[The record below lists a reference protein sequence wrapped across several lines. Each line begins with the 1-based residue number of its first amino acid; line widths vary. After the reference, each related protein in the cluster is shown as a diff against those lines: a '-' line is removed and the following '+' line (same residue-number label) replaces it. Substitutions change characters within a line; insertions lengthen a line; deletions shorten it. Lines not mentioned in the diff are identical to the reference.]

1 MKKALLYLRITF
13 GTSVVLLLLLSLI
26 SYNKIQ
32 DLLIKDNA
40 VAHTQEVLL
49 RTEEVI
55 SIVKDA
61 ETGQR
66 GFLLTHKRNYL
77 EPFKNA
83 YSRIDR
89 AFMHLDSLMADTPQQ
104 RTRLDSLRKITDVKF
119 KNLNLAILN
128 DTVPSYRVFSRT
140 SVLDEGEGLMLQ
152 IRKTVSQIQQEEKR
166 RLADRIFQK
175 NEISEVTPQY
185 ILFVSGFALLL
196 LLVSFVLINRE
207 LRKRISVQQELEQ
220 KLEALNRSNAE
231 LEQFA
236 YVASHDLQEPL
247 RKIRAFGDRLLVKQ
261 KDKLD
266 DDGRTLLSKI
276 QDSAGRMQV
285 LIDDLLTF
293 SRMVNKS
300 SDLSA
305 TDLNVVLKE
314 VLADLSEPIRAQ
326 KAEIVLDELPVVLG
340 FPVQMRQLFQNLI
353 SNALKFAKPG
363 QTPRVQLTASTTSG
377 STIPS
382 VHGRKR
388 QLAYHQ
394 ITVKDDGIG
403 FEPEYAER
411 IFVIFQRLHG
421 RSEYPG
427 TGIGLAICRRV
438 VTNHHGY
445 IVAESE
451 LGQGASFTIYLPIT
465 DPDNPASFEA

>member
-13 GTSVVLLLLLSLI
+13 SASVLLLLLLALI

-49 RTEEVI
+49 STEEVI

-77 EPFKNA
+77 EPFRSA
-83 YSRIDR
+83 YSRIER
-89 AFMHLDSLMADTPQQ
+89 AFLHLDALMAETPQQ
-104 RTRLDSLRKITDVKF
+104 RVRLDTLRKLTDVKF

-140 SVLDEGEGLMLQ
+140 AVLDEGEVLMTQ
-152 IRKTVSQIQQEEKR
+152 IRKAVSQIQQEEKK

-196 LLVSFVLINRE
+196 LLISFVLINRE
-207 LRKRISVQQELEQ
+207 LRKRISVQQELQ
-220 KLEALNRSNAE
+220 LKIEALNRSNAE

-247 RKIRAFGDRLLVKQ
+247 RKIRAFGDRLMLKQ
-261 KDKLD
+261 RDRLD
-266 DDGRTLLSKI
+266 DDGRLLLQKI
-276 QDSAGRMQV
+276 QDSSGRMQV

-293 SRMVNKS
+293 SRMVNKA
-300 SDLSA
+300 SDLSV
-305 TDLNVVLKE
+305 TDLGAVIKE
-314 VLADLSEPIRAQ
+314 VLADLSEPIRTQQATIET
-326 KAEIVLDELPVVLG
+326 ADLPVVLG

-353 SNALKFAKPG
+353 SNALKFTKPG
-363 QTPRVQLTASTTSG
+363 QAPQVSITSAQVSG
-377 STIPS
+377 SSIPNLQG
-382 VHGRKR
+382 HKR
-388 QLAYHQ
+388 QLDYHQ
-394 ITVKDDGIG
+394 IIVQDSGIG

-411 IFVIFQRLHG
+411 IFVIFQRLNG
-421 RSEYPG
+421 RLEYPG

-445 IVAESE
+445 IVAESQ
-451 LGQGASFTIYLPIT
+451 LGQGATFYIYLPVT
-465 DPDNPASFEA
+465 NPEKPESFDV

>member
-13 GTSVVLLLLLSLI
+13 SASVLLLLLLALI

-49 RTEEVI
+49 STEEVI

-77 EPFKNA
+77 EPFRSA
-83 YSRIDR
+83 YSRIER
-89 AFMHLDSLMADTPQQ
+89 AFLHLDALMAETPQQ
-104 RTRLDSLRKITDVKF
+104 RVRLDTLRKLTDVKF

-140 SVLDEGEGLMLQ
+140 AVLDEGEVLMTQ
-152 IRKTVSQIQQEEKR
+152 IRKTVSQIQQEEKK

-196 LLVSFVLINRE
+196 LLISFVLINRE
-207 LRKRISVQQELEQ
+207 LRKRISVQQELQ
-220 KLEALNRSNAE
+220 LKIEALNRSNAE

-247 RKIRAFGDRLLVKQ
+247 RKIRAFGDRLMLKQ
-261 KDKLD
+261 QARLD
-266 DDGRTLLSKI
+266 DDGRILLQKI
-276 QDSAGRMQV
+276 QDSSGRMQV

-293 SRMVNKS
+293 SRMVNKA
-300 SDLSA
+300 SDLSV
-305 TDLNVVLKE
+305 TDLGAVIKE
-314 VLADLSEPIRAQ
+314 VLADLSEPIRTQQATIET
-326 KAEIVLDELPVVLG
+326 ADLPVVLG

-353 SNALKFAKPG
+353 SNALKFTKPG
-363 QTPRVQLTASTTSG
+363 QAPQVSITSAQVSG
-377 STIPS
+377 SSIPNLQG
-382 VHGRKR
+382 HKR
-388 QLAYHQ
+388 QLDYHQ
-394 ITVKDDGIG
+394 IIVQDSGIG

-411 IFVIFQRLHG
+411 IFVIFQRLNG
-421 RSEYPG
+421 RLEYPG

-445 IVAESE
+445 IVAESQ
-451 LGQGASFTIYLPIT
+451 LGQGAIFYIYLPVT
-465 DPDNPASFEA
+465 NPEKPESFDV

>member
-13 GTSVVLLLLLSLI
+13 SASVLLLLLLALI

-49 RTEEVI
+49 STEEVI

-77 EPFKNA
+77 EPFRSA
-83 YSRIDR
+83 YSRIER
-89 AFMHLDSLMADTPQQ
+89 AFLHLDALMAETPQQ
-104 RTRLDSLRKITDVKF
+104 RVRLDTLRKLTDVKF

-140 SVLDEGEGLMLQ
+140 AVLDEGEVLMTQ
-152 IRKTVSQIQQEEKR
+152 IRKAVSQIQQEEKK

-196 LLVSFVLINRE
+196 LLISFVLINRE
-207 LRKRISVQQELEQ
+207 LRKRISVQQELQ
-220 KLEALNRSNAE
+220 LKIEALNRSNAE

-247 RKIRAFGDRLLVKQ
+247 RKIRAFGDRLMLKQ
-261 KDKLD
+261 QARLD
-266 DDGRTLLSKI
+266 DDGRLLLQKI
-276 QDSAGRMQV
+276 QDSSGRMQV

-293 SRMVNKS
+293 SRMVNKA
-300 SDLSA
+300 SDLSV
-305 TDLNVVLKE
+305 TDLGAVIKE
-314 VLADLSEPIRAQ
+314 VLADLSEPIRAKQ
-326 KAEIVLDELPVVLG
+326 AIIETTDLPIVLG

-353 SNALKFAKPG
+353 SNALKFTKPG
-363 QTPRVQLTASTTSG
+363 QAPQVSITSAQVNG
-377 STIPS
+377 SSIPNLQG
-382 VHGRKR
+382 HKR
-388 QLAYHQ
+388 QLDYHQ
-394 ITVKDDGIG
+394 IIVQDSGIG

-411 IFVIFQRLHG
+411 IFVIFQRLNG
-421 RSEYPG
+421 RLEYPG

-445 IVAESE
+445 IVAESQ
-451 LGQGASFTIYLPIT
+451 LGQGATFYIYLPVT
-465 DPDNPASFEA
+465 NPEKPESFDV

>member
-13 GTSVVLLLLLSLI
+13 SASVLLLLLLALI

-49 RTEEVI
+49 STEEVI

-77 EPFKNA
+77 EPFRSA
-83 YSRIDR
+83 YSRIER
-89 AFMHLDSLMADTPQQ
+89 AFLHLDALMAETPQQ
-104 RTRLDSLRKITDVKF
+104 RVRLDTLRKLTDVKF

-140 SVLDEGEGLMLQ
+140 AVLDEGEVLMTQ
-152 IRKTVSQIQQEEKR
+152 IRKAVSQIQQEEKK

-196 LLVSFVLINRE
+196 LLISFVLINRE
-207 LRKRISVQQELEQ
+207 LRKRISVQQELQ
-220 KLEALNRSNAE
+220 LKIEALNRSNAE

-247 RKIRAFGDRLLVKQ
+247 RKIRAFGDRLMLKQ
-261 KDKLD
+261 QARLD
-266 DDGRTLLSKI
+266 DDGRLLLQKI
-276 QDSAGRMQV
+276 QDSSGRMQV

-293 SRMVNKS
+293 SRMVNKA
-300 SDLSA
+300 SDLSV
-305 TDLNVVLKE
+305 TDLGAVIKE
-314 VLADLSEPIRAQ
+314 VLADLSEPIRAKQ
-326 KAEIVLDELPVVLG
+326 AIIETTDLPIVLG

-353 SNALKFAKPG
+353 SNALKFTKPG
-363 QTPRVQLTASTTSG
+363 QAPQVSITSVQVNG
-377 STIPS
+377 SSIPNLQG
-382 VHGRKR
+382 HKR
-388 QLAYHQ
+388 QLDYHQ
-394 ITVKDDGIG
+394 IIVQDSGIG

-411 IFVIFQRLHG
+411 IFVIFQRLNG
-421 RSEYPG
+421 RLEYPG

-445 IVAESE
+445 IVAESQ
-451 LGQGASFTIYLPIT
+451 LGQGATFYIYLPVT
-465 DPDNPASFEA
+465 NPEKPESFDV